1 MIIQRKKN
9 IMKNDNFQG
18 LENMLEKIIK
28 KIPNYIIKIKDEV
41 KMIEDIIEKKE
52 KEKLYI

>member
-28 KIPNYIIKIKDEV
+28 KIPTII
-41 KMIEDIIEKKE
+41 II
-52 KEKLYI
+52 